1 MLFIIIYV
9 GLHHSSSN
17 SATNLFYYHSLK
29 TFFKIWFYSQ
39 YLGNDLEDIRGR
51 TVYEDGAEVMLPLLP
66 LPGMP
71 VPGQV
76 IPLHLF
82 QQHLVAALRSIADSD
97 KTFGIVT
104 YR

>member
-1 MLFIIIYV
+1 M
-9 GLHHSSSN
+9 
-17 SATNLFYYHSLK
+17 
-29 TFFKIWFYSQ
+29 
-39 YLGNDLEDIRGR
+39 
-51 TVYEDGAEVMLPLLP
+51 YEDGAEVMLPLLP